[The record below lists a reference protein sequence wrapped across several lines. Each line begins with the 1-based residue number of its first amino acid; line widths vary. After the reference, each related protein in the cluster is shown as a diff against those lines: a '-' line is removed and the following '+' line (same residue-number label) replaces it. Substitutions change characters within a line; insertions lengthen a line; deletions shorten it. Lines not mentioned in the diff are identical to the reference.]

1 MAAVAVVAV
10 TVGWVWHSA
19 QATDVPPWRVSEEQ
33 AAERCLDNY
42 AELSLPVKAK
52 PVERILLRKEGGWLR
67 VHVSEPDNWIHACE
81 GGPAG
86 MQRGFGCLMEQ
97 GPPDKLRF
105 FGGYD
110 SVLKARLLL
119 GHLPTGATSIEARLV
134 SGQTI
139 RGDHDGDIFVI
150 WAPGVSVEGAQVT
163 ATGSDGVIIATT
175 TAPSETG

>member
-1 MAAVAVVAV
+1 M
-10 TVGWVWHSA
+10 
-19 QATDVPPWRVSEEQ
+19 SEEQ
-33 AAERCLDNY
+33 AAEHCLDNY
-42 AELSLPVKAK
+42 AELNLPVRAK

-67 VHVSEPDNWIHACE
+67 VHVSEPDNFITACE

-86 MQRGFGCLMEQ
+86 VQRSFGSIMGQ
-97 GPPDKLRF
+97 GAPDKLRF

-110 SVLKARLLL
+110 SVLEARLLL
-119 GHLPTGATSIEARLV
+119 GHMPTGATSIEARLV

-150 WAPGVSVEGAQVT
+150 WAPGVSVERAQVT
-163 ATGSDGVIIATT
+163 ASGPGGVVIATT

>member
-1 MAAVAVVAV
+1 M
-10 TVGWVWHSA
+10 
-19 QATDVPPWRVSEEQ
+19 
-33 AAERCLDNY
+33 DNY